1 MTEVPLNAAERVRF
15 QEFMSL
21 RGNAVVIARALH
33 GRNGVIFTHCSK
45 KQMATAYAK
54 QHRHMRREITI
65 SDAVFVSLVEKFGQK
80 E

>member
-15 QEFMSL
+15 QEFMLL
-21 RGNAVVIARALH
+21 RGGAVVIARALH

-45 KQMATAYAK
+45 KQMANSYAR
-54 QHRHMRREITI
+54 QHRHMRQDITI
-65 SDAVFVSLVEKFGQK
+65 SDTVFASLVEKFGQK